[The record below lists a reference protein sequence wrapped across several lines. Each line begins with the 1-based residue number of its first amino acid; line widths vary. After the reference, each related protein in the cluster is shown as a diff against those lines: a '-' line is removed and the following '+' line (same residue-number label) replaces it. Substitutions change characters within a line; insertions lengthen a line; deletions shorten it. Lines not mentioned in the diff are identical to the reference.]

1 MPMIKDQ
8 TLEAFLNQLASASAT
23 PGGGS
28 AAAIMGAMGAA
39 LVSMVANLTIGK
51 EKYNNV
57 EADMQALL
65 EEAEA
70 LRLCLLD
77 AVRADVEAFDQ
88 VMAAYRLPKNT
99 DGEKAIRS
107 ARIQEALKTATDV
120 PLECVRLSAAVIDL
134 SRTAMEKGN
143 RNVISDAGVAVLA
156 AHAALKSSALNVY
169 VNLNAIKD
177 AAFASQRREEL
188 THLLAGKD
196 EAVEEIYQQV
206 KNQL

>member
-1 MPMIKDQ
+1 MPTIKDQ

-188 THLLAGKD
+188 MHLLAGKD

>member
-1 MPMIKDQ
+1 MIKDQ
-8 TLEAFLNQLASASAT
+8 TIETFLQQLASASAT

-28 AAAIMGAMGAA
+28 AAAIMGSMGAA

-51 EKYNNV
+51 EKYKAV

-70 LRLCLLD
+70 LCICLLD
-77 AVRADVEAFDQ
+77 AVRADVDAFDQ

-99 DGEKAIRS
+99 EEEKTLRS
-107 ARIQEALKTATDV
+107 KEIQEALKTATDV

-169 VNLNAIKD
+169 VNLNAIQDTTFTK
-177 AAFASQRREEL
+177 QRREEL
-188 THLLAGKD
+188 EKLIAGKD
-196 EAVEEIYQQV
+196 EEVEKIYQQV
-206 KNQL
+206 KHQL

>member
-8 TLEAFLNQLASASAT
+8 TIETFLQQLASASAT

-28 AAAIMGAMGAA
+28 AAAIMGSMGAA

-51 EKYNNV
+51 DKYKAV

-70 LRLCLLD
+70 LRICLLD

-99 DGEKAIRS
+99 EEEKTLRS
-107 ARIQEALKTATDV
+107 KEIQEALKTATDV

-169 VNLNAIKD
+169 VNLNAIQDTTFTK
-177 AAFASQRREEL
+177 QRREEL
-188 THLLAGKD
+188 EKLIAGKD
-196 EAVEEIYQQV
+196 EEVEKIYQQV
-206 KNQL
+206 KHQL

>member
-1 MPMIKDQ
+1 MIKDQ
-8 TLEAFLNQLASASAT
+8 TIETFLQQLASASAT

-28 AAAIMGAMGAA
+28 AAAIMGSMGAA

-51 EKYNNV
+51 DKYKAV

-70 LRLCLLD
+70 LRICLLD

-99 DGEKAIRS
+99 EEEKTLRS
-107 ARIQEALKTATDV
+107 KEIQEALKTATDV

-169 VNLNAIKD
+169 VNLNAIQDTTFTK
-177 AAFASQRREEL
+177 QRREEL
-188 THLLAGKD
+188 EKLIAGKD
-196 EAVEEIYQQV
+196 EEVEKIYQQV
-206 KNQL
+206 KHQL